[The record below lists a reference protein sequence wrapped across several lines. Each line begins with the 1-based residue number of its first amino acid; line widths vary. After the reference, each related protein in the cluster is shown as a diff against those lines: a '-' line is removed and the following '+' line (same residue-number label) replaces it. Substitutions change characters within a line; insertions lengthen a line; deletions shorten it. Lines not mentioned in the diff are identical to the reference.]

1 MQDPDALVWFTEL
14 FEAYFERVYAY
25 AVTRVGGG
33 LAEEVASET
42 FNVAWRRREEVP
54 EAVPEE
60 ALPWLLGVARNVAR
74 NQFRAQAR
82 HESLAAELRSWT
94 TRSELIYEDVGDAVA
109 DRDVLLRGLA
119 SLNETDREVL
129 TLTAWQGLSAA
140 DAASVLGCTKATFYM
155 RLHRARKHLEQAV
168 ANAGQD
174 TIGILDA
181 SEESTS

>member
-1 MQDPDALVWFTEL
+1 MEDPDALVWFTEL

-42 FNVAWRRREEVP
+42 FNVAWRRRE
-54 EAVPEE
+54 AVPED

-94 TRSELIYEDVGDAVA
+94 TRSELICEDVGDAVA

-129 TLTAWQGLSAA
+129 ALTAWQGLPAGE
-140 DAASVLGCTKATFYM
+140 AASVLGCTKATFYM

-168 ANAGQD
+168 AKAEQD